1 MVAFSGNLPGMPQ
14 DLEYLELFAGVANVF
29 SEARKA
35 NRNALACDVEYG
47 QHFGFAPDSNPFDF
61 MSPSGFALCI
71 WAILNARE
79 DEFWVLMGTVCSSW
93 VHMNVGTSK

>member
-1 MVAFSGNLPGMPQ
+1 MTAPE

-61 MSPSGFALCI
+61 MSPSGFAFWAKFVQVKPKPQTWHLDGTIQLC
-71 WAILNARE
+71 LFFR
-79 DEFWVLMGTVCSSW
+79 S
-93 VHMNVGTSK
+93 TSHSGFAFGQS